1 MDKKTKLIIGLIGS
15 LIICLFGVYR
25 LVLEVPSPVNS
36 LIIPI
41 VFSVTGFI
49 GFTGNLFQ
57 LKKLNNNLS

>member
-25 LVLEVPSPVNS
+25 LAIETASTVNS
-36 LIIPI
+36 LLIPI

-49 GFTGNLFQ
+49 GFVGNLVK
-57 LKKLNNNLS
+57 LKKLNTDIY